1 MKNASIFP
9 ILWIALSPWVS
20 AADAPLPPELAQ
32 QVDRLILA
40 GSEESHISVV
50 DDAAFLRRVSLDL
63 AGRPPTPGEITSFGL
78 NPSPSRRSDIV
89 QQLLGSEDYASNW
102 SRYWRDAIFLR
113 ATNVRAGLVRPA
125 FEEWMADNLSE
136 NRPWDAIVTDLLT
149 AQGPVNDDG
158 STALIFA
165 HEGESEEI
173 AAEAS
178 RLFMGIQIQCANC
191 HDHPWDRWKREQ
203 FHELVAFF
211 PRVGVRRDRSSDK
224 MTDYE
229 VVSVDRSRSRRPEVS
244 DFLLNRI
251 DRNRDRFISEA
262 ESKGTQLQRLFAGQA
277 KQYVDKN
284 GDGRLSVEEIKT
296 AQPPTANRPG
306 LGSTEHYMPDLS
318 DPGSEGALIHPSF
331 FVGGQSIRKQQDD
344 ASRRSAAANLMT
356 SRSNPWFARAI
367 VNRMWAELTGT
378 AFYLPIDDMGPDRSA
393 EHQDALDAL
402 CKGFVASNH
411 DLQWLLETI
420 TSTQLYQRAIN
431 TSAAGFVRL
440 EPTKLRSDQFY
451 DALCRTLNVTSLPL
465 RFTAGRR
472 GPYSR
477 GNDQGRQQFAA
488 TFGFDPSTPRDEL
501 TGSIPQALFLM
512 NSPELHNFIKADSAN
527 STIARISR
535 RVLTDEDVVSELYLT
550 TVGREPTAKEVKLCI
565 EHIEQSPSRKEG
577 FEDVLWS
584 LLNSSEFQS
593 KS

>member
-1 MKNASIFP
+1 MNNAPVFP
-9 ILWIALSPWVS
+9 ILWIALSPLVL
-20 AADAPLPPELAQ
+20 AADAPSPSDLARQ
-32 QVDRLILA
+32 IDRLILA

-50 DDAAFLRRVSLDL
+50 DDAAFLRRISLDL
-63 AGRPPTPGEITSFGL
+63 AGRPPTPGEITCFGL
-78 NPSPSRRSDIV
+78 NPSPSRRSDTV
-89 QQLLGSEDYASNW
+89 HQLLGSEDYAANW

-125 FEEWMADNLSE
+125 FEEWMADNLRE

-149 AQGPVNDDG
+149 ANGPVNDDG
-158 STALIFA
+158 ATALIFA
-165 HEGESEEI
+165 HEGESQEI

-211 PRVGVRRDRSSDK
+211 PRVSVRRDRSSDA

-229 VVSVDRSRSRRPEVS
+229 VVSVDRSPARRTGVS
-244 DFLLNRI
+244 EFLLTRI
-251 DRNRDRFISEA
+251 DRNGDNFISEA
-262 ESKGTQLQRLFAGQA
+262 ESRGTVLQRVFAGQA
-277 KQYVDKN
+277 KDYIDKN
-284 GDGRLSVEEIKT
+284 GDGRLSVQEIKT
-296 AQPPTANRPG
+296 AQPPDANRPG
-306 LGSTEHYMPDLS
+306 QGSTEHYMPDLS
-318 DPGSEGALIHPSF
+318 DPASEGDLIHASF
-331 FVGGQSIRKQQDD
+331 FVGGHAIQKHQDD
-344 ASRRSAAANLMT
+344 ASRRSAAANFMT
-356 SRSNPWFARAI
+356 SRSNPWFAKAI

-393 EHQDALDAL
+393 EHQDALDVL
-402 CKGFVASNH
+402 CNGFVASNH
-411 DLQWLLETI
+411 NLQWLLETI

-431 TSAAGFVRL
+431 TSAKGFVRL

-472 GPYSR
+472 GPYSQ
-477 GNDQGRQQFAA
+477 GDDQGRQQFAA
-488 TFGFDPSTPRDEL
+488 TFGFDPSTPRGEL

-512 NSPELHNFIKADSAN
+512 NSPELHNFIRADSAN

-535 RVLTDEDVVSELYLT
+535 QVLSDEDVVSELYLT
-550 TVGREPTAKEVKLCI
+550 TVGREPTTQEVSLCI
-565 EHIEQSPSRKEG
+565 EHIGQSPSRKEG

-584 LLNSSEFQS
+584 LLNSSEYQS